1 MPQPREP
8 KTLFRQN
15 YNEIVKNQVSN
26 DEYSI
31 KVQEFAKMFANMY
44 INKTS
49 IGKVNIETDIDAG
62 RLIVTSDSNPV
73 IDIPL
78 NEEILSGNRNSSNM
92 VAKMRNL
99 IEIAEDIGV
108 ELEVEA
114 MRQQNIKDE
123 EKNSRGFEIS
133 SKKTTPSII
142 ESMNYSF
149 RNLDI
154 NEEDLSKFDV
164 DSLDIPSEYSI
175 DLARR
180 KTDLNLFKAMIGME
194 TKSIK
199 IDPTVKSEIIN
210 DFYDKVTKLNE
221 KSYYEENE
229 ILKQSAENLELNYSK
244 PDLLILMHPEIIEK
258 ENSLKNKYNSDGTLI
273 EFDKLIELREKN
285 KERKLKDGRYTNEE
299 TLNEVIEDIDDSF
312 AEIMYQKLVN
322 NHSKKEILDLRKRL
336 GDDRFISEL
345 DKILEVKGRIRD
357 DNYEISK
364 DFLEF
369 AEKNKEKINEGLISD
384 EYQQLLKKTNLSSIA
399 ELKEYADNSFK
410 SENMW
415 NPEIM
420 ENLDFSAIDKLR
432 NLSQNEVKN
441 LDGQLD
447 AKLKFEELIN
457 NTKADIEIRDKEF
470 EEMQARLDFI
480 KDIRDNVQKTKG
492 TVKLYTADELK
503 KSDENRKNKRN
514 RIVSKVGGFISNI
527 KNGSKKTYEDLK
539 QALEED
545 LANEKDIDE
554 EYEEKP
560 SEREE
565 KEYKEVDDIKT
576 KKDNKVEEDKE
587 EIKSKDNKS
596 KPKNNDEK
604 YMENESKKENT
615 QDKKLDEEEKVY
627 PKDEEEKEIKSVKEA
642 ENKEKNNVNEKE
654 NKIKEDDENTYAVD
668 DSNHYTNEAIYDDP
682 VKDDKEQEVIEEI
695 HQEPK
700 EDTNGL
706 DKDKKIEDVNQE
718 EKDQYKEESYEL
730 DNPYKKEQSEKI
742 EPSLDLTKQVLNETY
757 NNFMKEKTKEI
768 DDERLSKMKVACE
781 VVNELVAKGVITEE
795 AANRYLD
802 EREYSIDLE
811 IGKMMEKLDE
821 EGAKML
827 KSSHKLLDLAQKNP
841 DIAIDLE
848 KLSKEKKSKSIEVSN
863 LKEKISNLEKDGT
876 VKQLEYI
883 EFEKEKNQK
892 NKEEEKNGK
901 DIS

>member
-31 KVQEFAKMFANMY
+31 KVQEFAKIFANMY

-415 NPEIM
+415 NPKIM

-441 LDGQLD
+441 LDSQLD

-503 KSDENRKNKRN
+503 KSEENRKK
-514 RIVSKVGGFISNI
+514 FI
-527 KNGSKKTYEDLK
+527 KNRQERLNKPKPEPTNIQSPNPPSPTPTET
-539 QALEED
+539 
-545 LANEKDIDE
+545 
-554 EYEEKP
+554 KP
-560 SEREE
+560 SSPTN
-565 KEYKEVDDIKT
+565 KLQNT
-576 KKDNKVEEDKE
+576 KPNKVE
-587 EIKSKDNKS
+587 KSKGLLYRVTDWAK
-596 KPKNNDEK
+596 KHPKTSIGAGAGLAILGTGG
-604 YMENESKKENT
+604 YLGY
-615 QDKKLDEEEKVY
+615 Q
-627 PKDEEEKEIKSVKEA
+627 
-642 ENKEKNNVNEKE
+642 
-654 NKIKEDDENTYAVD
+654 
-668 DSNHYTNEAIYDDP
+668 HY
-682 VKDDKEQEVIEEI
+682 
-695 HQEPK
+695 
-700 EDTNGL
+700 
-706 DKDKKIEDVNQE
+706 
-718 EKDQYKEESYEL
+718 
-730 DNPYKKEQSEKI
+730 
-742 EPSLDLTKQVLNETY
+742 
-757 NNFMKEKTKEI
+757 
-768 DDERLSKMKVACE
+768 
-781 VVNELVAKGVITEE
+781 
-795 AANRYLD
+795 
-802 EREYSIDLE
+802 
-811 IGKMMEKLDE
+811 
-821 EGAKML
+821 
-827 KSSHKLLDLAQKNP
+827 
-841 DIAIDLE
+841 
-848 KLSKEKKSKSIEVSN
+848 
-863 LKEKISNLEKDGT
+863 
-876 VKQLEYI
+876 
-883 EFEKEKNQK
+883 K
-892 NKEEEKNGK
+892 NKNKR
-901 DIS
+901 